1 MVSNTYGNRKE
12 PRTTRAQAGSIVS
25 ATSKPIMGRKTLQ
38 ALNSHRTQHHE
49 ALRMQKQSKSHGIN
63 VYMDSK
69 QSVYM
74 ESVTSN
80 PSFQLQQP

>member
-1 MVSNTYGNRKE
+1 
-12 PRTTRAQAGSIVS
+12 
-25 ATSKPIMGRKTLQ
+25 MGRKTLN
-38 ALNSHRTQHHE
+38 ALNSHRTQHE
-49 ALRMQKQSKSHGIN
+49 ALRMQKQSKSHGIG

-80 PSFQLQQP
+80 PSFQLGQP